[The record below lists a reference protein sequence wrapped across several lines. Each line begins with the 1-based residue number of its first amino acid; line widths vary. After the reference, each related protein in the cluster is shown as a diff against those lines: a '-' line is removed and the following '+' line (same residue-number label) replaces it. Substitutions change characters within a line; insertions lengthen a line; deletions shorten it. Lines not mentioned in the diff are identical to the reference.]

1 MDRPSPR
8 AMLAA
13 VTSANDNQD
22 RDASH
27 WAAVEEACE
36 LLLEERFEEG
46 LGALRD
52 VLRAD
57 PTNPYAYHYAGVA
70 MYELRQLEPARD
82 AYRAAVRYAPD
93 YLAARVALSHVLR
106 ELGDARAALTEAQE
120 ALARF
125 PRDGDAMRAAGLAHA
140 AMGQRKAARQKLQG
154 FLSGSPEL
162 EARLEVQQI
171 LEMLGIGE
179 EGEPLEL
186 EERWQS

>member
-1 MDRPSPR
+1 M
-8 AMLAA
+8 
-13 VTSANDNQD
+13 TSVNDNQG
-22 RDASH
+22 RDGAH
-27 WAAVEEACE
+27 WEAVEEACE

-46 LGALRD
+46 LRALRD
-52 VLRAD
+52 VIKAD
-57 PTNPYAYHYAGVA
+57 PTNPYAYHHAGTA

-82 AYRAAVRYAPD
+82 AYRAALRHAPD

-106 ELGDARAALTEAQE
+106 ELGDARGALQEAQE

-140 AMGQRKAARQKLQG
+140 ALGQRKAARRQLEG
-154 FLSGSPEL
+154 FLGKGPEL

-179 EGEPLEL
+179 EGDPLEL
-186 EERWQS
+186 Q